1 MLKLI
6 FYFLKSLSVVVS
18 VYVGLYGYDYLKAGN
33 KVFELFQARGWSVII
48 NDHLVNRALG
58 MMMAI
63 VGVFSGMTGW
73 LVHRMVPSWFNGLF
87 QESETNAEFAFW
99 YAFAYGILSSILVL
113 NVVSSA
119 VDTVVVCFAESP
131 NELRAN
137 HPQVAQRM
145 IQAWRAAYPSDCG
158 F

>member
-1 MLKLI
+1 
-6 FYFLKSLSVVVS
+6 
-18 VYVGLYGYDYLKAGN
+18 LKAGN

-48 NDHLVNRALG
+48 NDHLVSRALG

-63 VGVFSGMTGW
+63 VGVLSGMTGW
-73 LVHRMVPSWFNGLF
+73 LVYLMVPSWFNGIF
-87 QESETNAEFAFW
+87 PNPESESAAEFAFW
-99 YAFAYGILSSILVL
+99 LSFAYGILSSILVL